1 MTNMIPYS
9 ARLLATATLLSVVLA
24 ANLAMAQDWGGEGPT
39 PSPEAPPQRVQSQ
52 PQPQPQSQ
60 AAPAMAPAPA
70 RDDQSRYYE
79 VRESVWRQ
87 IQGAQGSIHIYQ
99 LVEEMVEEAVADIS
113 RLNPTVVSP
122 MAMRSTGLSP
132 NLNAQFGDFVE
143 STLVASVVNNTPM
156 VIKRCIAC
164 QSLRSRVDDD
174 DWVVSMGFTH
184 HEDLQREATR
194 LGAQTYLDLRLAF
207 FPGANVVALHVEIYR
222 AQDGAILWTELYR
235 SDSTTAAILRSGD
248 RIMTRDERV
257 KELERRIDA
266 RPYYG
271 HILYVGGAFI
281 PYDGPEGGIGG
292 ASIGYRLYEKFG
304 RDRRFLFGVGAEGFA
319 NFSETNGLLG
329 AFVSGTLQYELF
341 PPSLNE
347 PVYRTG
353 PTIGGFFAGTEGN
366 SFALE
371 WGFDVILQFRLGA
384 GISAFYF
391 VPTDFA
397 GFDLGGFGGKGRV
410 SFNW

>member
-1 MTNMIPYS
+1 VLILAMP
-9 ARLLATATLLSVVLA
+9 LATAQQWGEA
-24 ANLAMAQDWGGEGPT
+24 APGVEEA
-39 PSPEAPPQRVQSQ
+39 PSPEPARPVS
-52 PQPQPQSQ
+52 
-60 AAPAMAPAPA
+60 AAPTPPA

-99 LVEEMVEEAVADIS
+99 LVEEMIEEAVADIT

-122 MAMRSTGLSP
+122 MAIRSTGLSP

-143 STLVASVVNNTPM
+143 STFVSSVVNNTPM
-156 VIKRCIAC
+156 IIKRCVAC
-164 QSLRSRVDDD
+164 QSLRSRIDQD
-174 DWVVSMGFTH
+174 DWVVSMGFTQH
-184 HEDLQREATR
+184 DDLRREAAR
-194 LGAQTYLDLRLAF
+194 LGVNTYLDLRLAF
-207 FPGANVVALHVEIYR
+207 FPGANIVALHVEVYR
-222 AQDGAILWTELYR
+222 AQDGAIVWTETYR
-235 SDSTTAAILRSGD
+235 SDGTTAAILRSGD
-248 RIMTRDERV
+248 RVMTRAERV
-257 KELERRIDA
+257 KELERRLDA

-271 HILYVGGAFI
+271 HLLYVGGAMI
-281 PYDGPEGGIGG
+281 PYDGPAGNVGG

-304 RDRRFLFGVGAEGFA
+304 RERRLLFGVGAEGFV
-319 NFSETNGLLG
+319 NFSQRNALLG

-341 PPSLNE
+341 EPNLND

-366 SFALE
+366 SFVFE
-371 WGFDVILQFRLGA
+371 WGFDVIMQFRLGA

-391 VPTDFA
+391 LPTEFA
-397 GFDLGGFGGKGRV
+397 GYDLGGFGAKGRV